1 MLCNTIYFTYT
12 MCSSNYYHSQ
22 IYYKLEIMY
31 IRLISLRLYIIW
43 YGFTQ
48 EVISNDRFLKWKSNN
63 IIRYKKGNK
72 YWFFLDV
79 LWLSFCVY
87 SDPDWSSGL
96 TAEKIPWKTPIISA
110 SLEITRIKYD
120 NVVSHIGLMKRELLV
135 NSKMTL
141 EQKLKQC
148 FQFFMGNNHIVSDFL
163 GWFWYNKTPILWL
176 FRQSD
181 V

>member
-1 MLCNTIYFTYT
+1 M
-12 MCSSNYYHSQ
+12 
-22 IYYKLEIMY
+22 
-31 IRLISLRLYIIW
+31 
-43 YGFTQ
+43 
-48 EVISNDRFLKWKSNN
+48 
-63 IIRYKKGNK
+63 
-72 YWFFLDV
+72 FFLDV

-120 NVVSHIGLMKRELLV
+120 NVVSHIGLKKRELLV

-148 FQFFMGNNHIVSDFL
+148 FQFSVFYG
-163 GWFWYNKTPILWL
+163 
-176 FRQSD
+176 
-181 V
+181 